1 MSSQRSV
8 LVAGL
13 VAVLLAAALIGATLA
28 SGILFTKNTTEISTT
43 LPQIS
48 GLTSPTGTKQGSLAV
63 LMTDPPTV
71 PDGVSQV
78 YINYTNLAIH
88 VGNAP
93 NDSGWAN
100 LNYSGSIDL
109 MSIINVTQ
117 TIALANVSA
126 GVFNGIAFNVSSALV
141 TYQNANYS
149 ADLVYQ
155 NHYLVAWI
163 AGGISIVQGQ
173 LSAAVIDLT
182 PTILLLGTPTS
193 PTFAF
198 IPSARAY
205 TIPAQSFAA
214 GSLRVGNRMNIE
226 GQQWWRD
233 IENNAHFEIVG
244 LELSPNSLNLT
255 VTNTG
260 NTSLVF
266 QLAAVSAT
274 TSIQGGPFRSIGA
287 MMAISEIFSIER
299 NASINPITNF
309 DVHSMY
315 ATSEGSGYVLSPHAT
330 VTFSYSGNITI
341 GLLQP
346 DEASNGNG
354 HGDMKGQPPSQIIS
368 GQQYVITIRTVGG
381 LIAESAIVAS

>member
-8 LVAGL
+8 FVAGL
-13 VAVLLAAALIGATLA
+13 VAVLLAAVLIGATLA
-28 SGILFTKNTTEISTT
+28 SGVLFTKTTTVNTTASTQT
-43 LPQIS
+43 T

-71 PDGVSQV
+71 PDGVTQV

-93 NDSGWAN
+93 NDSGWVR

-109 MSIINVTQ
+109 MSIINITQ
-117 TIALANVSA
+117 TIALANVTT
-126 GVFNGIAFNVSSALV
+126 GVFNGIAFNVSSAIV
-141 TYQNANYS
+141 TYQNQNYT

-163 AGGISIVQGQ
+163 EGGISIVEGQ

-182 PTILLLGTPTS
+182 PTILLLGTPS
-193 PTFAF
+193 NPTFAF

-214 GSLRVGNRMNIE
+214 GSLHVGNRMNIE
-226 GQQWWRD
+226 GQQWWRA
-233 IENNAHFEIVG
+233 IEGNAHFQIAG
-244 LELSPNSLNLT
+244 LQLSPSSLNVT

-260 NTSLVF
+260 NTSLLF
-266 QLAAVSAT
+266 QMAAVSAT
-274 TSIQGGPFRSIGA
+274 TSLQGGQFRSMGA
-287 MMAISEIFSIER
+287 MMAISEIFAIEK
-299 NASINPITNF
+299 NASMNPITVF
-309 DVHSMY
+309 DMRSIY
-315 ATSEGSGYVLSPHAT
+315 ATFEGAGYVLSPHAT

-346 DEASNGNG
+346 FGSSNENE
-354 HGDMKGQPPSQIIS
+354 HGGMMGQPPSQITP
-368 GQQYVITIRTVGG
+368 GQQYVITVRTVGG